1 MEEKTYK
8 AWVFMSVTGEQSVS
22 VRPYLLVVTETASL
36 CAGHPVRTI
45 KAKTLEFGTE
55 KGLLPIHTRRWVTYA
70 LRTPKLLKAFRKSL

>member
-22 VRPYLLVVTETASL
+22 VRRYLLVVTEIASL
-36 CAGHPVRTI
+36 CAGHPVRT

-55 KGLLPIHTRRWVTYA
+55 KGLLPIHARRWVTYA